1 MRLLITGTL
10 NGQLSQATKIA
21 LDRGAQVSHAETAQ
35 MAISHLR
42 AGRGADLMM
51 IDVRLDIA
59 TLIKSLEEE
68 HITIPVIACGV
79 ENDARAAVNA
89 IRAGAKEYIPLPPDP
104 EIIAAVLE
112 AVSKDQGDLVHR
124 DPAMNNVVQLA
135 NQIAPSDASVLIT
148 GESGTGKEVL
158 ARHLHQHSRRATKP
172 FVSVN
177 CAAIPDN
184 LLESELFGHEKG
196 AFTGAVARRIGKFEE
211 ANGGTLLLDE
221 ISEMDIRLQA
231 KLLRAIQERVID
243 RVGGTKP
250 VPVDIRILATSNRN
264 LADEVR
270 AGTFL
275 EDLLFRL
282 NVINLQIP
290 PLRERPQDI
299 DLLAAHFA
307 DKYAQANGLP
317 QRKMSAECHRH
328 LHANNWP
335 GNVRELENTIHRAVL
350 LATGVEIGAEALRM
364 PDGSRM
370 DDTIIGMA
378 SGPAAQAVI
387 AAEGV
392 TRTLVGRTVA
402 EVEQDL
408 ILDTLDHCLGNR
420 THAANILGISIRT
433 LRNKL
438 KQYSDDGADIPQ
450 PGEARQAG

>member
-1 MRLLITGTL
+1 MRLLIAGSL
-10 NGQLSQATKIA
+10 NGQLSLATKIA
-21 LDRGAQVSHAETAQ
+21 LDRGAQVSHTETLD
-35 MAISHLR
+35 MAMSHLR

-51 IDVRLDIA
+51 VDVRLDIA
-59 TLIKSLEEE
+59 QLISALETE
-68 HITIPVIACGV
+68 HITIPVVACGV

-104 EIIAAVLE
+104 DIIAAVLQ
-112 AVSKDQGDLVHR
+112 AVSQEQGDLIFR
-124 DPAMNNVVQLA
+124 DPAMSAVMQLA

-158 ARHLHQHSRRATKP
+158 ARHLHSQSRRASKP

-196 AFTGAVARRIGKFEE
+196 AFTGAIARRIGKFEE
-211 ANGGTLLLDE
+211 ADSGTLLLDE

-231 KLLRAIQERVID
+231 KLLRAIQEREID
-243 RVGGTKP
+243 RVGGSQS
-250 VPVDIRILATSNRN
+250 VSVDIRIIATSNRN

-270 AGTFL
+270 AGNFR

-290 PLRERPQDI
+290 ALRDRPQDI
-299 DLLAAHFA
+299 DILASHFA

-317 QRKMSAECHRH
+317 ERKLSADCSRH
-328 LHANNWP
+328 LHANQWS

-350 LATGVEIGAEALRM
+350 LASGTEIGAEALRL

-370 DDTIIGMA
+370 DQTIIGMA
-378 SGPAAQAVI
+378 SGPAAQAVM
-387 AAEGV
+387 AAEGI
-392 TRTLVGRTVA
+392 TRTMVGRTVA

-408 ILDTLDHCLGNR
+408 IIDTLDHCLGNR

-438 KQYSDDGADIPQ
+438 RQYAADGVEIPQ
-450 PGEARQAG
+450 PGDGRMAS